1 MKLRVY
7 FFITTLFV
15 VTTLNNAQ
23 SKINCVVNG
32 KDFSGKVSSAQLVTI
47 GNDKFIQVH
56 ADAGD
61 KIMHLY
67 LKESKLQDQLPVEL
81 VYIPRGEENGDS
93 PDAELIWAP
102 DGADAPQWNAIEG
115 KAIVEN
121 YDVENRSVSGSFS
134 FTVEKHTY
142 SSRKDKPRP
151 KAEIKNGIF
160 ENITFTPEKEK

>member
-1 MKLRVY
+1 MKLRIY
-7 FFITTLFV
+7 FFITALFFV
-15 VTTLNNAQ
+15 STLNYAQ
-23 SKINCVVNG
+23 NKISCTVDG
-32 KDFSGKVSSAQLVTI
+32 KDFPGKVSSAQLVTI

-67 LKESKLQDQLPVEL
+67 LKESKLLEQLPVEL
-81 VYIPRGEENGDS
+81 VYVPRDEEKGES

-102 DGADAPQWNAIEG
+102 DGADAPQWNSIEG
-115 KAIVEN
+115 KAIVEI
-121 YDVENRSVSGSFS
+121 YDTANRTVSGSFQ

-151 KAEIKNGIF
+151 KAEIENGKF
-160 ENITFTPEKEK
+160 ENITFAPELEK

>member
-1 MKLRVY
+1 MKSRIY
-7 FFITTLFV
+7 FFITALFV
-15 VTTLNNAQ
+15 VATQINAQ
-23 SKINCVVNG
+23 SKINCVVDG
-32 KDFSGKVSSAQLVTI
+32 KDFSGKISSAQLVTI

-56 ADAGD
+56 ADADD

-67 LKESKLQDQLPVEL
+67 LKESKLQEQLPVEL

-151 KAEIKNGIF
+151 KVEIKNGIF
-160 ENITFTPEKEK
+160 ENIIFAPEKEK